1 MRTIPRTLK
10 NILSLSTAELAS
22 RLLSVVYSV
31 YLARVLF
38 VESYGIYGTAK
49 YLVAYFVILATL
61 GLDSIGTREV
71 ATKPKEMKNI
81 VNNIFTLRLVLAF
94 IGYILLAIITYF
106 LDKPPIEKATILLFG
121 LNIFAN
127 NTLLN
132 WVFQALEKLE
142 VFAVRSII
150 TNLLNFLGIILFV
163 KNPSDIK
170 LTAIIIV
177 ASASFNSILMIIYYI
192 RNYQTL
198 SLKFNFPLWK
208 EYLKQSIPIGIT
220 FLLSGFYNY
229 IPFFILN
236 VKTNNYYSGLYTA
249 AFNVLIVATLLSSV
263 IQTVYYPIFSKKSSK
278 EDRLSIIKQYS
289 KLTFS
294 IGTYL
299 PMFLFVFADK
309 IIMLFGKDYASA
321 MPTIR
326 LLMVSVLI
334 IYYSITFFSP
344 LIAWKY
350 ERKVII
356 GNFVGLIVNLILN
369 LVLVPILFERGSA
382 IAAIITEISVFIVFA
397 IIFFPIFKTL
407 LFGQY
412 LRFFL
417 ISAASTL
424 PFLLINIEFL
434 NSLPFMIISFIIFLA
449 LIFLT
454 KTITLQEIK
463 FIKKDEV

>member
-1 MRTIPRTLK
+1 
-10 NILSLSTAELAS
+10 
-22 RLLSVVYSV
+22 
-31 YLARVLF
+31 
-38 VESYGIYGTAK
+38 
-49 YLVAYFVILATL
+49 
-61 GLDSIGTREV
+61 
-71 ATKPKEMKNI
+71 
-81 VNNIFTLRLVLAF
+81 
-94 IGYILLAIITYF
+94 
-106 LDKPPIEKATILLFG
+106 
-121 LNIFAN
+121 
-127 NTLLN
+127 
-132 WVFQALEKLE
+132 
-142 VFAVRSII
+142 
-150 TNLLNFLGIILFV
+150 
-163 KNPSDIK
+163 
-170 LTAIIIV
+170 
-177 ASASFNSILMIIYYI
+177 
-192 RNYQTL
+192 
-198 SLKFNFPLWK
+198 
-208 EYLKQSIPIGIT
+208 
-220 FLLSGFYNY
+220 
-229 IPFFILN
+229 
-236 VKTNNYYSGLYTA
+236 
-249 AFNVLIVATLLSSV
+249 
-263 IQTVYYPIFSKKSSK
+263 
-278 EDRLSIIKQYS
+278 
-289 KLTFS
+289 
-294 IGTYL
+294 
-299 PMFLFVFADK
+299 
-309 IIMLFGKDYASA
+309 
-321 MPTIR
+321 
-326 LLMVSVLI
+326 VLI

>member
-1 MRTIPRTLK
+1 MLTIPRTLK

-22 RLLSVVYSV
+22 RLLSVIYSI
-31 YLARVLF
+31 YLARVLL

-49 YLVAYFVILATL
+49 FLVAYFVILASL

-81 VNNIFTLRLVLAF
+81 VNNIFTLRIVMAI
-94 IGYILLAIITYF
+94 IGYLLLAIITYF
-106 LDKPPIEKATILLFG
+106 LDKPLIEKATILIFG

-127 NTLLN
+127 NILLN

-142 VFAVRSII
+142 VFAIRSII
-150 TNLLNFLGIILFV
+150 TSVLNFIGIILFV
-163 KNPSDIK
+163 KNPNDVT
-170 LTAIIIV
+170 LAAIIIV
-177 ASASFNSILMIIYYI
+177 SSATFNSILMIIYYL

-198 SLKFNFPLWK
+198 SLKFNFTLWK
-208 EYLKQSIPIGIT
+208 EYLKQAIPIGIT

-236 VKTNNYYSGLYTA
+236 VQTNNYYSGLYTA

-263 IQTVYYPIFSKKSSK
+263 IQTVYYPIFSKKSTR
-278 EDRLSIIKQYS
+278 EDKFYVLNQYS

-294 IGTYL
+294 IGTYI

-309 IIMLFGKDYASA
+309 VILLFGKDYAPA

-326 LLMVSVLI
+326 LLMISVMM

-369 LVLVPILFERGSA
+369 LILVPILFDRGSA
-382 IAAIITEISVFIVFA
+382 ISAIFTELSVFIVFA
-397 IIFFPIFKTL
+397 IIFFPIFRTL
-407 LFGQY
+407 LFSNY

-417 ISAASTL
+417 FSAVSTL
-424 PFLLINIEFL
+424 PFLLFDYDFL
-434 NSLPFMIISFIIFLA
+434 YSLPSMVVSFAIFLA

-454 KTITLQEIK
+454 KTITLQELK
-463 FIKKDEV
+463 LIKKNEV